1 MSEQKQ
7 IFKKQVLIIFS
18 AFLVL
23 FVFLKLGVILD
34 YYGYFNYDSLYI
46 DIAILLLPIWILVF
60 VPLFFMY
67 IVRLKKGKNLKE
79 LNIIYRIL
87 TWLSIVYLIL
97 IFLFWLWE
105 YFYFS
110 YYFSIVYLTDI
121 DYSFVD
127 GLKNFLIIAP
137 LILASGLFYW
147 SIIVNR
153 MLGKIENK
161 LMRNIKKLFNAIV
174 RKIIEMESTIIG
186 FLAILFFIYGL
197 KPFLYLLFFEE
208 NLMGNI
214 EYIAMSVL
222 LMIIGAYF
230 IIDFY
235 FIKNKVSFR
244 NQLNQF
250 VLLTIIALLW
260 LWPDGFDIYP
270 VNDFIDS
277 ALLISY
283 ALMVLLIP
291 LSLVYSKRNNIKP
304 INYIFRISIYFI
316 LASFILSYVAH
327 VFGMFDFYMLS
338 MGGDMANSLLDTI
351 YYSIFSP
358 NLLISLMLLLI
369 LISNKKI
376 VGSLRRSEEHTSELQ
391 SH

>member
-197 KPFLYLLFFEE
+197 KPLLYLLFFEE

-250 VLLTIIALLW
+250 VLLTIIVLLI
-260 LWPDGFDIYP
+260 LKPDGFNIYQ
-270 VNDFIDS
+270 VNYFVDFTLS
-277 ALLISY
+277 VSL
-283 ALMVLLIP
+283 ALMILLAP
-291 LSLVYSKRNNIKP
+291 LSLVYFKKNNIRP

-316 LASFILSYVAH
+316 LASFILSYITH
-327 VFGMFDFYMLS
+327 VIGMFNFYIIFRGS
-338 MGGDMANSLLDTI
+338 DMANSLSGTI

-358 NLLISLMLLLI
+358 NLFISLMLLLI

-376 VGSLRRSEEHTSELQ
+376 VGSLRG
-391 SH
+391 